1 MSHSG
6 FKVPSIKRW
15 DSQHTPRGVA
25 DAPMVALLGKPLAG
39 REARQASPPRAQ
51 CKQSQARA
59 RRGDELCFSSSLHA
73 QKHLGQ
79 LAMVSIR

>member
-1 MSHSG
+1 VSHSG
-6 FKVPSIKRW
+6 FKVLSIKRW
-15 DSQHTPRGVA
+15 DSQHTPRGAAGAPVA
-25 DAPMVALLGKPLAG
+25 VLLGKPLAG
-39 REARQASPPRAQ
+39 REARRASPPRAQ

-59 RRGDELCFSSSLHA
+59 RRGDELCSSSSLHA